1 MTMRGSWEFDMSFV
15 TGILKIVFIIVM
27 FMYRLGKS
35 VFNWFHARQRRTNKA
50 APRSHAVPLSPSV
63 PADPL
68 VLRKGEVSSSDLAAY
83 NKPAP
88 SIASRVCTFNL
99 VASTGLP
106 IGVGWLYLYAEQKI
120 ARRVVKFEQMDIARA
135 VCGGK
140 KTRYYFSDVPYNP
153 ENGIKSMQ
161 EAFVGEIKSLLNR
174 KAQSVVLAA
183 KDVRASASVEMPRHR
198 DPKPV
203 STVPASVLVPTPT
216 PVPTPVAVPVPV
228 QAQQV
233 HETMESQAAR
243 ALATLRAV
251 VPENAT
257 GGVSDQSEILTRQT
271 PVNVDRT
278 VQGITH
284 NGTVVQSGF
293 TQKTGNEGSYQTF
306 CLTIHDGKKEV
317 PLTGVEIQRQASD
330 LKLAIG
336 DRVRIVDMGRQTF
349 EVPSSGK
356 QGWRNLYQ
364 VSLIERARA

>member
-68 VLRKGEVSSSDLAAY
+68 VLRKGEVSSSELAAY

-106 IGVGWLYLYAEQKI
+106 IGVGWLYLYAEQKT

-203 STVPASVLVPTPT
+203 SKEPASVYVPTPM
-216 PVPTPVAVPVPV
+216 PEPV
-228 QAQQV
+228 QLVQ
-233 HETMESQAAR
+233 ETAESQAER
-243 ALATLRAV
+243 ALATLRAA
-251 VPENAT
+251 VPAKAA
-257 GGVSDQSEILTRQT
+257 GGVSDQAEEATRTRQT

-336 DRVRIVDMGRQTF
+336 DSVRIVDMGRQTF
-349 EVPSSGK
+349 EMPSGK

>member
-27 FMYRLGKS
+27 SMYRLGKS

-50 APRSHAVPLSPSV
+50 APRSHAVPLSPSA

-68 VLRKGEVSSSDLAAY
+68 VLRKGEVSSSELAAY

-106 IGVGWLYLYAEQKI
+106 IGVGWLYLYAEQKT

-161 EAFVGEIKSLLNR
+161 EAFVGDIKSLLNR

-203 STVPASVLVPTPT
+203 SKEPASVYVPTPE
-216 PVPTPVAVPVPV
+216 PV
-228 QAQQV
+228 QLVQ
-233 HETMESQAAR
+233 ETAESQAER
-243 ALATLRAV
+243 ALATLRAA
-251 VPENAT
+251 VPAKAA
-257 GGVSDQSEILTRQT
+257 GGVSDQAEEATRTRQT
-271 PVNVDRT
+271 PLNVDRT

-284 NGTVVQSGF
+284 NGTVVMSGL
-293 TQKTGNEGSYQTF
+293 TKKTGHEGSYQTF

-330 LKLAIG
+330 LNLAIG
-336 DRVRIVDMGRQTF
+336 DRVRIVDMGRQPF
-349 EVPSSGK
+349 EMPSGK

-364 VSLIERARA
+364 VSLIERAQA